1 MWDQCS
7 LKSIQW
13 WLLKENLGPVR
24 KEERRRGC
32 WVGTQQRPTIL
43 KKLAKS
49 YGNKANTHKTIVWA
63 RMNKDRGNAII
74 HNQKWPSRNQKL
86 RRKSMRPAHECT
98 KQNQRDRVSV
108 KYKDN
113 GIALN
118 KQQNNNEKEPA
129 PGGCW
134 KSLRQIAPPNS

>member
-1 MWDQCS
+1 
-7 LKSIQW
+7 
-13 WLLKENLGPVR
+13 
-24 KEERRRGC
+24 
-32 WVGTQQRPTIL
+32 
-43 KKLAKS
+43 
-49 YGNKANTHKTIVWA
+49 
-63 RMNKDRGNAII
+63 
-74 HNQKWPSRNQKL
+74 
-86 RRKSMRPAHECT
+86 MRPAHECT